1 MNINTLK
8 DYIDQF
14 NTEIVENGF
23 KRDLQDY
30 VGSLPNN
37 QNNIVVL
44 REVANKISA
53 KLDEI
58 YNSDLPDNLEML
70 LVKKVKP
77 FTNTPY
83 NEQFQELISDKEID
97 QAQFFQKLNQLVTQL
112 NNTIQQNIAE
122 IAKIEKFIEPYLETQ
137 EDILTTEEKAIISI
151 IFKDKKTITEL
162 KEFTKNLQN
171 WNKILPVYHQL
182 ISSSSPEEIEIVTV
196 QNGSIDFVVNINV
209 ELAINLAEIFKYGF
223 EAFFGYLLYKKK
235 VKSIIDGYL
244 GNKKLIKSEKEREKL
259 LIDNIGEAIEAKII
273 EQHKEA
279 LKTDKDIEKTAL
291 NKKIEEVVKL
301 VTSHILKGNDFKLLA
316 LPENE
321 TEPEEEETE
330 NSQKEEL
337 KKISTKVKQ
346 AVKSLPQ
353 AEMKKLLEQYKEP
366 DEPDENGDK

>member
-14 NTEIVENGF
+14 NTEIVESGF

-70 LVKKVKP
+70 LVEKVKP
-77 FTNTPY
+77 FTETVY

-112 NNTIQQNIAE
+112 NNMIQQNITE
-122 IAKIEKFIEPYLETQ
+122 ITKIEKFIEPYLETQ

-162 KEFTKNLQN
+162 KEFTKNLQH

-196 QNGSIDFVVNINV
+196 QNGSIDFLVNINLD
-209 ELAINLAEIFKYGF
+209 LAINLADIFKYGF
-223 EAFFGYLLYKKK
+223 EAFMAYLGYKKMAK
-235 VKSIIDGYL
+235 PIVDLYL
-244 GNKKLIKSEKEREKL
+244 GNKKLIASEKEREKE
-259 LIDNIGEAIEAKII
+259 LINNIGEAVKAKMI
-273 EQHKEA
+273 EQHKKA
-279 LKTDKDIEKTAL
+279 LKTDKGLDKTAI
-291 NKKIEEVVKL
+291 NKKIDEVVKL

-316 LPENE
+316 LPENAE
-321 TEPEEEETE
+321 TEEEENEVTP
-330 NSQKEEL
+330 KEEL
-337 KKISTKVKQ
+337 KKISMKVKQ

-353 AEMKKLLEQYKEP
+353 EEMKKLLEQYKEP
-366 DEPDENGDK
+366 DENGEK

>member
-8 DYIDQF
+8 DYINQF
-14 NTEIVENGF
+14 NAEIVESGF

-44 REVANKISA
+44 REVANKISS

-58 YNSDLPDNLEML
+58 YNSDLPENLEML
-70 LVKKVKP
+70 LVEKVKP

-122 IAKIEKFIEPYLETQ
+122 TAKIEKFIEPYLETQ

-196 QNGSIDFVVNINV
+196 QNGSIDFLVSINV
-209 ELAINLAEIFKYGF
+209 DLAINLADIFKYGF

-279 LKTDKDIEKTAL
+279 LKTDKDIDKTAL
-291 NKKIEEVVKL
+291 NKKIEEVVKI

-330 NSQKEEL
+330 NSHKEEL

-346 AVKSLPQ
+346 AVKFLPQ
-353 AEMKKLLEQYKEP
+353 SEMKKLLEQYKEP
-366 DEPDENGDK
+366 DENGDK

>member
-14 NTEIVENGF
+14 NSEIVDSGF

-37 QNNIVVL
+37 QNNIVAL
-44 REVANKISA
+44 REVANKILA

-58 YNSDLPDNLEML
+58 YNSDLPENLEML
-70 LVKKVKP
+70 LVEKIKP
-77 FTNTPY
+77 FTKTAF
-83 NEQFQELISDKEID
+83 NEQLQELISDKEID
-97 QAQFFQKLNQLVTQL
+97 QAQFFQKLKQLIIQL
-112 NNTIQQNIAE
+112 NDKIQKNIAE
-122 IAKIEKFIEPYLETQ
+122 INKIENFIEPYLKTQ
-137 EDILTTEEKAIISI
+137 EDVLTAEEKAIISI

-235 VKSIIDGYL
+235 VKSIVDRYL

-259 LIDNIGEAIEAKII
+259 LIDNIGEAVKSKLS

-279 LKTDKDIEKTAL
+279 LKSDTKIDKTAI
-291 NKKIEEVVKL
+291 NKKIDEVVKL

-316 LPENE
+316 LPKN
-321 TEPEEEETE
+321 EETE
-330 NSQKEEL
+330 EENNEENKKEEL
-337 KKISTKVKQ
+337 KKISTQVKQ

-353 AEMKKLLEQYKEP
+353 DEMKKLLEQYKEP
-366 DEPDENGDK
+366 DENGDK